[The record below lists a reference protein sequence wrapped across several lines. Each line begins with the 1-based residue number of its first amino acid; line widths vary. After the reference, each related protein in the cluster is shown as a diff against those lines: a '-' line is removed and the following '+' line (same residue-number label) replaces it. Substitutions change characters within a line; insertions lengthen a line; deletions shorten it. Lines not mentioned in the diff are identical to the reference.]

1 MDILSFFD
9 STNHSRCI
17 VCGCLV
23 RKDKAAILRGK
34 ICVCENCN
42 NHLPIVPV
50 GTTFAEKNG
59 HVSYTM
65 STFFYKSP
73 IRELII
79 DYKFNH
85 CRAYSEIFAEYMK
98 IYISAIANHI
108 HADLIIPVP
117 LSKERLKR
125 RKYNQAQLLS
135 EPLAEELN
143 IPHESHALIRTMPT
157 VHQSR
162 LPSHKRGE
170 NLKNAFLADTDLVKN
185 KSILLIDDVYT
196 TGNTLKA
203 CAYALHKAGA
213 GSIGAYTLA
222 RRFRIDKSQAYN
234 ELLNN

>member
-9 STNHSRCI
+9 SNQYSRCI

-23 RKDKAAILRGK
+23 KKDKCAILCEK
-34 ICVCENCN
+34 ICVCENCH

-50 GTTFAEKNG
+50 GSTFAEKNG
-59 HVSYTM
+59 YVGYSM

-79 DYKFNH
+79 DYKFNN
-85 CRAYSEIFAEYMK
+85 CSSYSKVFAEYMK
-98 IYISAIANHI
+98 IYISAIAKDI
-108 HADLIIPVP
+108 YADLIIPVP
-117 LSKERLKR
+117 LSKERYKE

-135 EPLAEELN
+135 EPLAEAMG
-143 IPHESHALIRTMPT
+143 IPHSSNALMRIMPT

-162 LPSHKRGE
+162 LPSYKRGE
-170 NLKNAFLADTDLVKN
+170 NLKDAFMADPDQVKN

-203 CAYALHKAGA
+203 CAYALHNAGA
-213 GSIGAYTLA
+213 GSIAAYTLA
-222 RRFRIDKSQAYN
+222 RKFKIDKSKEYA